1 VTGDR
6 KQEKTCHLF
15 PVTCH
20 LNRGWELQIIVIL
33 LKWLANIVFWVTVGI
48 TLLFILRMILSWLNV
63 NPFARIP
70 YHLTRLTERVV
81 QPIRYQIGGRFM
93 RYDFVP
99 LIAGAI
105 VLITGLF
112 IANTITDFAGIV
124 SLLDDALNTNR
135 LTIRFLLGVLIL
147 LAGLLYG
154 VLIFL
159 RILLPYFGIGYSNK
173 FMRLAYRFT
182 EPLLKPLRKF
192 FTMGMVDFSAWIA
205 LILVQFATKIIAGI
219 VGGPGF

>member
-1 VTGDR
+1 
-6 KQEKTCHLF
+6 
-15 PVTCH
+15 
-20 LNRGWELQIIVIL
+20 LQILVYL
-33 LKWLANIVFWVTVGI
+33 LIKLADIIFWVTVVI
-48 TLLFILRMILSWLNV
+48 ALLFLLRMVLSWLNV

-112 IANTITDFAGIV
+112 IYNTLGDFAGILSKIDV
-124 SLLDDALNTNR
+124 AYLTSR
-135 LTIRFLLGVLIL
+135 LTIRFLLGILIL
-147 LAGLLYG
+147 LAGLVYG
-154 VLIFL
+154 GLIFL
-159 RILLPYFGIGYSNK
+159 RILLPYFGVGYSNS
-173 FMRLAYRFT
+173 FMRFAYRIT
-182 EPLLKPLRKF
+182 EPVMKPLRKI
-192 FTMGMVDFSAWIA
+192 FTVGMVDFSAWIA
-205 LILVQFATKIIAGI
+205 LILVQVATKIVASI

>member
-1 VTGDR
+1 
-6 KQEKTCHLF
+6 
-15 PVTCH
+15 
-20 LNRGWELQIIVIL
+20 
-33 LKWLANIVFWVTVGI
+33 
-48 TLLFILRMILSWLNV
+48 MNV

-112 IANTITDFAGIV
+112 ISNTIGDLAGIV
-124 SLLDDALNTNR
+124 ILIVRAYNTNNLR
-135 LTIRFLLGVLIL
+135 LLLGVLIL

-154 VLIFL
+154 GLIFL

-173 FMRLAYRFT
+173 FMRFAYRFT
-182 EPLLKPLRKF
+182 EPLLKPLRKI

-205 LILVQFATKIIAGI
+205 LILVQFATRILASI
-219 VGGPGF
+219 VGGPGL

>member
-1 VTGDR
+1 M
-6 KQEKTCHLF
+6 
-15 PVTCH
+15 
-20 LNRGWELQIIVIL
+20 QIIVFIL
-33 LKWLANIVFWVTVGI
+33 SWLAVIVFWVTVAI
-48 TLLFILRMILSWLNV
+48 ASLFLLRMILSWLNV

-81 QPIRYQIGGRFM
+81 QPIRYQVGGRFM
-93 RYDFVP
+93 RYDLVP

-112 IANTITDFAGIV
+112 ISNTIGDLAGI
-124 SLLDDALNTNR
+124 LFKLDSAFGTSR
-135 LTIRFLLGVLIL
+135 LTIRFLLGILIL

-154 VLIFL
+154 ALIFL
-159 RILLPYFGIGYSNK
+159 RILLPYFGFNYTNK

-182 EPLLKPLRKF
+182 EPLLKPLRKI
-192 FTMGMVDFSAWIA
+192 FTIGMMDFSAWIA
-205 LILVQFATKIIAGI
+205 LILVQFVTKIIASL

>member
-1 VTGDR
+1 
-6 KQEKTCHLF
+6 
-15 PVTCH
+15 
-20 LNRGWELQIIVIL
+20 LQIIVEIL
-33 LKWLANIVFWVTVGI
+33 TWLAAFVFWVTVVI
-48 TLLFILRMILSWLNV
+48 ASLFILRMILSWLNV

-81 QPIRYQIGGRFM
+81 RPIRYQIGGRFM

-105 VLITGLF
+105 VLITGIF
-112 IANTITDFAGIV
+112 IANIIGDFAGIV
-124 SLLDDALNTNR
+124 SRIDRAYYTNN

-147 LAGLLYG
+147 IAGLLYG

-159 RILLPYFGIGYSNK
+159 RILLPYFGINYTNK
-173 FMRLAYRFT
+173 FMRFAYRLT

-192 FTMGMVDFSAWIA
+192 FTLGMVDFSAWIA
-205 LILVQFATKIIAGI
+205 LILVQIATKILASL
-219 VGGPGF
+219 VGGPGL